1 MLGAPA
7 GPFQGAGLNCPAANP
22 TWVVGQHDE
31 RAGWIRPQAGGLV
44 RRMKPDL
51 RVPFDANATDSEENG
66 AGRGAY
72 STYSFRLVL
81 AIELIDLRSIS
92 AQVATKITCLSA
104 RRRAY
109 EHHRKDGQEEPNMG
123 RGFHGSLRVD

>member
-7 GPFQGAGLNCPAANP
+7 GSFQGAGLNRPAANP

-44 RRMKPDL
+44 RRVKPDL
-51 RVPFDANATDSEENG
+51 RVPFDAHTPDSEENR

-72 STYSFRLVL
+72 PTYSFRLVL
-81 AIELIDLRSIS
+81 AIKPIDLSSIS
-92 AQVATKITCLSA
+92 PQIPAKIAFLSVG
-104 RRRAY
+104 RRAY
-109 EHHRKDGQEEPNMG
+109 DHRQDQG
-123 RGFHGSLRVD
+123 

>member
-7 GPFQGAGLNCPAANP
+7 GPFQGAGLNCPAANA

-72 STYSFRLVL
+72 STYSFRPVL
-81 AIELIDLRSIS
+81 AIEPIDLSSVRPQIP
-92 AQVATKITCLSA
+92 AQIAFLSVG
-104 RRRAY
+104 RRAY
-109 EHHRKDGQEEPNMG
+109 DHRQDRQG
-123 RGFHGSLRVD
+123 

>member
-1 MLGAPA
+1 
-7 GPFQGAGLNCPAANP
+7 
-22 TWVVGQHDE
+22 
-31 RAGWIRPQAGGLV
+31 
-44 RRMKPDL
+44 MKPDL

-72 STYSFRLVL
+72 STYSFRPVL

-92 AQVATKITCLSA
+92 AQVATKITGLSA

-109 EHHRKDGQEEPNMG
+109 DNHREDGQEEPNMG

>member
-7 GPFQGAGLNCPAANP
+7 GSFQGAGLNCPAANP

-44 RRMKPDL
+44 RGMKPDL
-51 RVPFDANATDSEENG
+51 RIPFDANATDSEENG

-72 STYSFRLVL
+72 STYSFRPVL
-81 AIELIDLRSIS
+81 AIELFDLRSIS
-92 AQVATKITCLSA
+92 AQVPTKITRLSA
-104 RRRAY
+104 GRSAD
-109 EHHRKDGQEEPNMG
+109 EHHREDPHRE
-123 RGFHGSLRVD
+123 H